1 MAPPD
6 LRQSLSDLIARRKLA
21 GGEFSYVYIPGDEEV
36 LGKKA
41 VFKLL
46 QNDETVFESF
56 KSACKLP
63 GETDLAFNSKVLKLI
78 TSLPF
83 EDEKENTNIPAPKQA
98 SPAVTGQSTPRIP
111 VRAPSPEKE
120 KTPVKT
126 ILQSPG
132 PKKEL
137 LSKMSLSKLVARRR
151 LEGGEFSYV
160 YIPLEKVIAGKK
172 AVYNF
177 LKNQTEEF
185 NKLKKSC
192 KEANESDEEFDSRM
206 LKQILTVPYEKEV
219 IETPTADKQD
229 ASEVGAK
236 RKSDNSTNGEN
247 KKPKTDPVGS
257 TRNVFVEVEIF
268 KSNQVSA
275 HLTQIGAIEDRPTN
289 PRKFFRPLC
298 SKKLLKLNDNVLEK
312 LNMSKSGKNL
322 TYKRFKTDK
331 ACTMDRQ
338 ALVEF
343 LNFLQ
348 SAKNSFKNLALYT
361 YRKENFECLMN
372 SLKFHGLGKRFMEIV
387 TMMGT
392 FEEIVKEKSLWPYLP
407 LKSLGE
413 VYLKAMGLSIQMKNP
428 SCEDLAE
435 FLMKTTSKLAQK
447 HNFTLNDASKDVNFY
462 TDLFKTFSVIKM
474 PENTFSVINSI
485 SFVKNEKFLDHEPVT
500 SRSASTSKVE
510 SKPPPKPQQQGEKSK
525 VNTKVIKTPKKTEV
539 MDIEEDIFT
548 FETFSL
554 EILYPVFCQPVL
566 VKLGTMDENTKF
578 IKFNLSKQLAKQ
590 AKANNWEILKDS
602 AKVFWKNDIPY
613 AFCTLCPILGNE
625 NRYKTE
631 KVKMID
637 NISPGAV
644 LGDYKALNKTDEE
657 QRNFSTKVTV
667 DLVITK
673 NENDPGKFAVN
684 KEPMTVLVKL
694 MLKPGSLTSGN
705 VKDFVLRPSDV
716 LICQRSNI
724 EGVRLVNKF
733 ISVDRKQA
741 VPNRAKVVIEG
752 DAAKILTNGQI
763 LGTATLFQ
771 NDIKLLFQKL
781 TEQGEINSKF
791 ESSPSCAILQVQHKQ
806 KRPLK
811 TMGASRLYAQGSNPV
826 LVKLDQYESTRI
838 TSKFAKAFIQF
849 SPEFSNII
857 DQNSKVLKIVKLT
870 EEEAIV
876 KVLWKKNIPYAFV
889 DIKIPKVSNK
899 MKQSIDF
906 CDIVQNYE
914 LGSFA
919 PLEFGEPLESNK
931 VTMSICVDF
940 TEKNC
945 MVEGLP
951 KLIKVYLKFK
961 DAEIEK
967 KKVLEEYFSIQKIY
981 HSRIDILSVVF
992 KPDHSDHLAPQK
1004 TATNDM
1010 KATLV
1015 VRSKDDTP
1023 VLLNAREVLA
1033 DCHSVDPEEN
1043 LLKFSVCGKKVT
1055 QPMPVAMSQ
1064 MMNQEMEQLEMEQIQ
1079 MMGQRRH
1086 GPMEHAGRMD
1096 SFEDQRYRPGRGGG
1110 REVGMGNRGSMMDGG
1125 GHTMRG
1131 SMMDGGRR
1139 PSGARNPMMDF
1150 DTGVDMD
1157 YMEYTDDLQNMAV
1170 AMDNRFKGGMRNPMF
1185 ERGGEVKRGDGM
1197 NRGRGGVQ
1205 SRLGNRGG
1213 PARGKSNFPPPPALG
1228 GRGEV
1233 ANPLFDNL
1241 YEPQFKSNTGDLRNS
1256 LFEKARNKLNTE
1268 GPKRN
1273 SGQMMGPPKK
1283 TWSN

>member
-6 LRQSLSDLIARRKLA
+6 LKENLSDLINRRKLA
-21 GGEFSYVYIPGDEEV
+21 DGEFSYVYLPNDEEV

-46 QNDETVFESF
+46 QNDEAAMENFKALCKMTEES
-56 KSACKLP
+56 
-63 GETDLAFNSKVLKLI
+63 DLAFNSRVLKLV

-83 EDEKENTNIPAPKQA
+83 EDEREKSGNP
-98 SPAVTGQSTPRIP
+98 TPRKR
-111 VRAPSPEKE
+111 VTAPSPEKE
-120 KTPVKT
+120 KTPVA
-126 ILQSPG
+126 ILKAPG

-137 LSKMSLSKLVARRR
+137 VSKMSLAKLVARRR
-151 LEGGEFSYV
+151 LDGGEFSYV
-160 YIPLEKVIAGKK
+160 YLPLEKVIAGKK

-185 NKLKKSC
+185 NKLKSSC
-192 KEANESDEEFDSRM
+192 KEVNESDEEFDSRM
-206 LKQILTVPYEKEV
+206 LKQILTVPYEKEI
-219 IETPTADKQD
+219 IETPMSDEADT
-229 ASEVGAK
+229 SEIGSK
-236 RKSDNSTNGEN
+236 RKNDNSTNGEN
-247 KKPKTDPVGS
+247 KKTKTELPVTGS

-268 KSNQVSA
+268 KSHEVSA

-289 PRKFFRPLC
+289 PRKFFRPLT
-298 SKKLLKLNDNVLEK
+298 SKKLNKLNDNVLEK
-312 LNMSKSGKNL
+312 LNMTKNGR
-322 TYKRFKTDK
+322 TMSFKRFRTDT

-348 SAKNSFKNLALYT
+348 AAKNSFKNLALYT
-361 YRKENFECLMN
+361 YRKESFECLIN
-372 SLKFHGLGKRFMEIV
+372 SFKFHGLAKRFMEIV
-387 TMMGT
+387 TIMNT
-392 FEEIVKEKSLWPYLP
+392 FEEIFDEKSLRSYLP
-407 LKSLGE
+407 LKSLGDI
-413 VYLKAMGLSIQMKNP
+413 YLKETTGLNVQMKNQC
-428 SCEDLAE
+428 CEDLAE
-435 FLMKTTSKLAQK
+435 FLMKTSAKLTLK
-447 HNFTLNDASKDVNFY
+447 HNFRLDEVSKGSNYY
-462 TDLFKTFSVIKM
+462 TDLFKMFSPSKM

-485 SFVKNEKFLDHEPVT
+485 SFVKNEKFLDNEPVT

-510 SKPPPKPQQQGEKSK
+510 SKPPPKPNQQGENSK
-525 VNTKVIKTPKKTEV
+525 VKPKVIKTSKIVEV
-539 MDIEEDIFT
+539 MDIDEDNFT
-548 FETFSL
+548 FETFSR
-554 EILYPVFCQPVL
+554 EILYPVFCQPIL

-578 IKFNLSKQLAKQ
+578 IKFNLSKQMAKQ

-613 AFCTLCPILGNE
+613 AFCTFCPILAND

-631 KVKMID
+631 QVKMID
-637 NISPGAV
+637 NISPGSA

-657 QRNFSTKVTV
+657 QRNLSTKVTV

-673 NENDPGKFAVN
+673 AENDLGKFAV
-684 KEPMTVLVKL
+684 KQEPTAVLVKL
-694 MLKPGSLTSGN
+694 MLKPGSLTEGN
-705 VKDFVLRPSDV
+705 VKEFVLRPSDV
-716 LICQRSNI
+716 LICQKSNI
-724 EGVRLVNKF
+724 EGIKIVNKF

-752 DAAKILTNGQI
+752 ESAKILTNGQI

-771 NDIKLLFQKL
+771 NDVKLLFQKL
-781 TEQGEINSKF
+781 TEQGDINSKF

-806 KRPLK
+806 KRPIK

-849 SPEFSNII
+849 SPEFNNII
-857 DQNSKVLKIVKLT
+857 DQNSKVLKILKLS

-876 KVLWKKNIPYAFV
+876 KVIWKKNIPYAFV
-889 DIKIPKVSNK
+889 DIKIPPISNR
-899 MKQSIDF
+899 MKQTIDF

-919 PLEFGEPLESNK
+919 PLEFGEPMETTK
-931 VTMSICVDF
+931 VTMSVCVDM

-945 MVEGLP
+945 IVDGLP
-951 KLIKVYLKFK
+951 KIIKVYLKFK
-961 DAEIEK
+961 DAEIDK

-981 HSRIDILSVVF
+981 HARIDILSVVF
-992 KPDHSDHLAPQK
+992 KPDHSDRLAPQK
-1004 TATNDM
+1004 TSTNDM

-1015 VRSKDDTP
+1015 VRSKDDSP

-1033 DCHSVDPEEN
+1033 DCQAMDPEEN
-1043 LLKFSVCGKKVT
+1043 LLRFSVCGKKVT
-1055 QPMPVAMSQ
+1055 ANKPMVMDQ
-1064 MMNQEMEQLEMEQIQ
+1064 MMNQEMDQIE
-1079 MMGQRRH
+1079 MMGHQRQ
-1086 GPMEHAGRMD
+1086 GPMGRMD
-1096 SFEDQRYRPGRGGG
+1096 DFENHRFGPGQG
-1110 REVGMGNRGSMMDGG
+1110 GNRRDMMGPRESFMNEDR
-1125 GHTMRG
+1125 HMMRG
-1131 SMMDGGRR
+1131 SRGGMMDGGRR
-1139 PSGARNPMMDF
+1139 PSGVRNPIAES
-1150 DTGVDMD
+1150 DMD

-1170 AMDNRFKGGMRNPMF
+1170 AMDNKFKGNMGRT
-1185 ERGGEVKRGDGM
+1185 RGGM
-1197 NRGRGGVQ
+1197 NRGRGGGGVHD
-1205 SRLGNRGG
+1205 RLGQRGG
-1213 PARGKSNFPPPPALG
+1213 SARGRTFPPPPALG

-1241 YEPQFKSNTGDLRNS
+1241 YQPQFKSNTGDIRNS
-1256 LFEKARNKLNTE
+1256 LFEKARSKLNTE

-1273 SGQMMGPPKK
+1273 AGGLSSNNGGPQSNTGAMMGAPRK